1 MTNLYIQDD
10 VREKDVVVTSPD
22 SVFPGGLPI
31 GWVRAVQRGRETL
44 LQTADIDP
52 AVDPYQ
58 IDEVFV
64 VTGADLK
71 WENMAGLVETS
82 APRGGEEL
90 LDTQTL
96 QERYAP

>member
-1 MTNLYIQDD
+1 
-10 VREKDVVVTSPD
+10 
-22 SVFPGGLPI
+22 
-31 GWVRAVQRGRETL
+31 

-58 IDEVFV
+58 IEEVFV
-64 VTGADLK
+64 VIGADLK
-71 WENMAGLVETS
+71 WEDLAGLDDS
-82 APRGGEEL
+82 PGGPGVVEEL